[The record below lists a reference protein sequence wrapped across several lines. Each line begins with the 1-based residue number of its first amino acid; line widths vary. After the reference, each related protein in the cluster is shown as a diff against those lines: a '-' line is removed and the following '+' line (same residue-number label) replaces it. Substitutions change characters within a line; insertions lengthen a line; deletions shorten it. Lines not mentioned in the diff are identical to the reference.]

1 DANALPVS
9 RRQQALRRVA
19 QRYARALRIGFNDL
33 QDALNVASGR
43 ARKPRNEPAPETS
56 EVDSKTQD
64 TLA

>member
-1 DANALPVS
+1 
-9 RRQQALRRVA
+9 VA

-56 EVDSKTQD
+56 QVDSKTQD